1 MSRFTDTLLD
11 VEPLM
16 DQGYNAYSIATLLSI
31 DIELIEQCVA
41 YIDEQRYHEDMAADP
56 YKTYSIIA

>member
-11 VEPLM
+11 VEPLI
-16 DQGYNAYSIATLLSI
+16 DQGYNAYSIAVMLGV

-41 YIDEQRYHEDMAADP
+41 YIDEQRYHTDMAADP
-56 YKTYSIIA
+56 YKTYSTIA

>member
-1 MSRFTDTLLD
+1 MKDLIID
-11 VEPLM
+11 IEPLM
-16 DQGYNAYSIATLLSI
+16 AEGYSIYSMAVMLGV
-31 DIELIEQCVA
+31 DVELIEQGVA

>member
-1 MSRFTDTLLD
+1 MKDLIID

-16 DQGYNAYSIATLLSI
+16 DEGYSIYSIATMLRV

-41 YIDEQRYHEDMAADP
+41 YIDEQRYHTDMAADP

>member
-1 MSRFTDTLLD
+1 MKDLIID

-16 DQGYNAYSIATLLSI
+16 DEGYSIYSIATMLRV

-41 YIDEQRYHEDMAADP
+41 YIDEQRYHEDMATDP
-56 YKTYSIIA
+56 YRITA

>member
-1 MSRFTDTLLD
+1 MKDLIID

-16 DQGYNAYSIATLLSI
+16 DEGYSIYSIATMLRV

-56 YKTYSIIA
+56 YRITA

>member
-1 MSRFTDTLLD
+1 MKDLIID
-11 VEPLM
+11 IEPLM
-16 DQGYNAYSIATLLSI
+16 DQGYSIYSMAVMLGV
-31 DIELIEQCVA
+31 DVELIEQGVA

>member
-11 VEPLM
+11 VAPLM
-16 DQGYNAYSIATLLSI
+16 DKGCSTYGIATMLGI
-31 DIELIEQCVA
+31 DIELAEQCVA

-56 YKTYSIIA
+56 YRIIA

>member
-1 MSRFTDTLLD
+1 MKDLIID
-11 VEPLM
+11 IEPLM
-16 DQGYNAYSIATLLSI
+16 AQGYNIYSMAVMLGV
-31 DIELIEQCVA
+31 DVELIEQGVA

>member
-1 MSRFTDTLLD
+1 MKDLIID
-11 VEPLM
+11 IEPLM
-16 DQGYNAYSIATLLSI
+16 DQGYSIYSMAVMLGV

-56 YKTYSIIA
+56 YKTYSIVA

>member
-1 MSRFTDTLLD
+1 MKDLIID

-16 DQGYNAYSIATLLSI
+16 DEGYSIYSIATMLRV

-56 YKTYSIIA
+56 YRIIA